1 MVATEPSLMPLHEAA
16 RRIRTGELSPLEL
29 TESCLRQIDRL
40 EPEIKAWVTLDR
52 EGALRQAEVLAED
65 ARSYRFRG
73 VLHGIP
79 IGIKDIYFTAGMRT
93 TAGHQSMLQFVP
105 SYDAA
110 VVERLKQAGAII
122 LGKTTTTEFA
132 LMAPTATRNPWNL
145 DHTPGGSSSGS
156 GAAVAARM
164 CPAAIGS
171 QTGGSTIR
179 PAAYC
184 GIVGFKPTYGR
195 ISTFGM
201 IPGSWSLDHVG
212 IFTKTARDACT
223 MLEVLAGFDPLDI
236 TSLKDK
242 VPPYSKLIGRASHR
256 KPRLGLLRDFFYDN
270 SNQDVKRNID
280 ETVRTLRSK
289 GANISV
295 KNLPPIF
302 DLVASANRAIMT
314 SEIAAVHEEIYRLR
328 KKDYGPKIRG
338 R

>member
-1 MVATEPSLMPLHEAA
+1 M
-16 RRIRTGELSPLEL
+16 LE
-29 TESCLRQIDRL
+29 
-40 EPEIKAWVTLDR
+40 
-52 EGALRQAEVLAED
+52 
-65 ARSYRFRG
+65 
-73 VLHGIP
+73 GIP
-79 IGIKDIYFTAGMRT
+79 IGIKDIFCTTDFRT
-93 TAGHQSMLQFVP
+93 TAGSKILAEFAP
-105 SYDAA
+105 DFDST
-110 VVERLKQAGAII
+110 VVAKLKRSGAII
-122 LGKTTTTEFA
+122 LGKTETTEFA
-132 LMAPTATRNPWNL
+132 SFDPSRTRNPWNL
-145 DHTPGGSSSGS
+145 HHTPGGSSSGS
-156 GAAVAARM
+156 AVAVATGM
-164 CPAAIGS
+164 CLAAIGS
-171 QTGGSTIR
+171 QTAGSTIR

-184 GIVGFKPTYGR
+184 GVVGFKPTYGR
-195 ISTFGM
+195 ISRYGI